1 MGKRESLQLKLE
13 TIIDITEPNGDKHV
27 YFNSPSGHDMVYPA
41 IRYNIK
47 TINGSYANNS
57 VFLQQKAYELTL
69 IDRNP
74 DSVYIEKILQLPY
87 CKFDRFYPAN
97 NLNHWTFTLYY

>member
-27 YFNSPSGHDMVYPA
+27 YFNSPSGHNMVYPA
-41 IRYNIK
+41 IRYKLKI
-47 TINGSYANNS
+47 INDSYANNS

-74 DSVYIEKILQLPY
+74 DSVYVDKILQLPY
-87 CKFDRFYPAN
+87 CKFDRFYPADG
-97 NLNHWTFTLYY
+97 LNHWTFTLYY

>member
-1 MGKRESLQLKLE
+1 MGKREELQLKLE
-13 TIIDITEPNGDKHV
+13 RIIDIEEYNGDKHV
-27 YFNSPSGHDMVYPA
+27 YFNSPSGHNMVYPA
-41 IRYNIK
+41 IRYNLK

-74 DSVYIEKILQLPY
+74 DSIYVEKILQLPY
-87 CKFDRFYPAN
+87 CKFDRFYTAD
-97 NLNHWTFTLYY
+97 NLNHWTFTLFY